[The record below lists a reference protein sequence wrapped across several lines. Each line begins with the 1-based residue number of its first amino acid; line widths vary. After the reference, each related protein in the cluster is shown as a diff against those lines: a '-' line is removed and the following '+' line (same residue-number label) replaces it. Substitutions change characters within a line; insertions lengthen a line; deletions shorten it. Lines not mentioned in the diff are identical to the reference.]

1 MTESRVLIVAA
12 VAAGLL
18 YLVGAIA
25 LGSPP
30 TAADS
35 PTAVATWFVHHRG
48 AARTDAWTATFGTL
62 ALAVFAGILREKLP
76 RPHGNVFLLGAAGLM
91 IETALAAWIW
101 GGLALHPGTLDPATA
116 RTVYDVEL
124 FWGPVLT
131 GATMAMIGSVTVLG
145 FGARPSIPRWLTVLG
160 AIAFVEQAVETI
172 TAVGTGGFIAPGG
185 DMNLILGAALTLIWF
200 AGLTAWAAG
209 SLTPA
214 PRLQEAG

>member
-1 MTESRVLIVAA
+1 MTQSRALIAAA

-35 PTAVATWFVHHRG
+35 PAAVAAWFAEHRD

-62 ALAVFAGILREKLP
+62 ALAVFAGIVRETLP
-76 RPHGNVFLLGAAGLM
+76 SPHGNVFLLGAAALI
-91 IETALAAWIW
+91 IETVVAAWIW
-101 GGLALHPGTLDPATA
+101 GGLALHPGSLDAATA

-124 FWGPVLT
+124 FWGPILT

-145 FGARPSIPRWLTVLG
+145 LGARQSIPAWLTVLG
-160 AIAFVEQAVETI
+160 AIAFIEQAVETI
-172 TAVGTGGFIAPGG
+172 TAFGTGGFIAPGG
-185 DMNLILGAALTLIWF
+185 DMNLILGAALTLIWL
-200 AGLTAWAAG
+200 AGLTVWAAG
-209 SLTPA
+209 RLGRA
-214 PRLQEAG
+214 PQRQVAG